1 MLQIVRVDKLN
12 AQTKESIMNYEEFKT
27 KYLAAFKN
35 SMKYSPDQ
43 AGSGYYM
50 EQMAAL
56 HDQYPEFAERAEN
69 EI

>member
-1 MLQIVRVDKLN
+1 
-12 AQTKESIMNYEEFKT
+12 MNHEEFKT